1 MSGIVPSS
9 NSTSKS
15 PTARGAAGASRG
27 DGRASAKARSA
38 AFEYTIDE
46 LAREAGTTVRNV
58 RAYQDRQLLPPPEK
72 RGRTGIY
79 SKAHLGRLKL
89 IGQLLSRGYTLANI
103 GELLEAVER
112 GHDLRQILGL
122 EAAITSP
129 WSEEIPAYF
138 SLPDLLRM
146 FKVPLN
152 PKTLAKV
159 IKLGILEPDGLR
171 YRAPYPKIL
180 KAGAELTRIGLSLD
194 DMLAIIELLRE
205 NVQRVADEVIK
216 RIVGILDQYGEGKLP
231 PPEDVPRLA
240 DMIWQLRPLANMAI
254 DAEVSRAMD
263 KSIGE
268 FFGDRVV
275 QILEHIREKAA
286 E

>member
-1 MSGIVPSS
+1 MAGIVPSS

-15 PTARGAAGASRG
+15 PTLGRAAGASRG

>member
-1 MSGIVPSS
+1 MKGIVPSS
-9 NSTSKS
+9 KSTSKS
-15 PTARGAAGASRG
+15 PTARGAAGAARG

-58 RAYQDRQLLPPPEK
+58 RAYQDRELLPPPEK

-103 GELLEAVER
+103 GELLEALER

-152 PKTLAKV
+152 PRTLAKV

>member
-1 MSGIVPSS
+1 MTGIVPSS
-9 NSTSKS
+9 KSTPKS
-15 PTARGAAGASRG
+15 AAGRSASGAARS
-27 DGRASAKARSA
+27 DGRATAKARSA

-58 RAYQDRQLLPPPEK
+58 RAYQDRELLPPPEK

-152 PKTLAKV
+152 PRTLAKV

>member
-15 PTARGAAGASRG
+15 PTAGRAAGASRG

>member
-1 MSGIVPSS
+1 MDGIVPSS
-9 NSTSKS
+9 KSTSKS
-15 PTARGAAGASRG
+15 PPARSAAGSARS
-27 DGRASAKARSA
+27 DGRASAKTRSA

-58 RAYQDRQLLPPPEK
+58 RAYQDRELLPPPEK

-152 PKTLAKV
+152 PRTLAKV
-159 IKLGILEPDGLR
+159 IRLGILEPDGLR

-240 DMIWQLRPLANMAI
+240 EMIWQLRPLANMAI